1 MKTQL
6 NTKNVLAKGFSLVE
20 MLVVIAVIGIIA
32 AIAIPSIGSINTSA
46 QTATNK
52 RNAQNIASVYA
63 TGNAAGATWS
73 STPTTTGAALVV
85 DQVAL
90 GNTNTAVGSFAVQG
104 LDAAAKTGAAT
115 YLSATGAYTP

>member
-63 TGNAAGATWS
+63 TGNAAGATWPS
-73 STPTTTGAALVV
+73 STETGAAAVI
-85 DQVAL
+85 DQVSQ
-90 GNTNTAVGSFAVQG
+90 GNTNTSVGSFSVGG
-104 LDAAAKTGAAT
+104 LDAASKTGAAG
-115 YLSATGAYTP
+115 YLSASGVYTP